1 MRDVDDQGGAEGRR
15 SRRGPRKGYWWAG
28 GLVLAVVAG
37 VGLMRHGGSVRPVQ
51 VTAAG
56 NQMVTPPT
64 AAGETPTTGSS
75 TSTLNVVTTTTPT
88 PSTTSTTRPP
98 SSTPTSTTTSKPTTT
113 TTATTVTVTPQAFAG
128 QGPALPAITTLSNYA
143 SVDHYGDSHYLPL
156 FIGARD
162 EDGWISQ
169 FLIDWGDSSAPVTL
183 AYNPFP
189 CKAMPPSGWP
199 ADNYVSIPS
208 NTLNPEVGLDGKPA
222 PSTEHFY
229 STPGTYTVTVIVR
242 STACDGSQPQEG
254 TRSMT
259 WPVVG

>member
-1 MRDVDDQGGAEGRR
+1 MRDVDDQGGAEGPR
-15 SRRGPRKGYWWAG
+15 SRRGPRKGYLCAG
-28 GLVLAVVAG
+28 GLVFAVVAG
-37 VGLMRHGGSVRPVQ
+37 VGLMRHGGSARPVQ

-56 NQMVTPPT
+56 NQSVTPPT

-75 TSTLNVVTTTTPT
+75 TSTLNMMTTTTTT
-88 PSTTSTTRPP
+88 PSTTSTTQLP
-98 SSTPTSTTTSKPTTT
+98 SSTTTTTRKPTTT
-113 TTATTVTVTPQAFAG
+113 TTATAVTVTTLAPAG

-162 EDGWISQ
+162 EDGWIRQ
-169 FLIDWGDSSAPVTL
+169 FLVDWGDGSAPVTL

-222 PSTEHFY
+222 PSTEHLY
-229 STPGTYTVTVIVR
+229 STPGTYTVTVTVR

-254 TRSMT
+254 IRNMT